1 VCVGSLCFGTVLV
14 PMGNCGSS
22 HGEGKTVGPV
32 VGSAGSI
39 AGSAGNREAPD
50 DRVAR
55 GMRNTGNTGT
65 TQTLYTSTQVGVLR
79 RVTEPRD
86 AGEDLDAVHVDSVDV
101 DVLADKIATRV
112 LSYIQDH
119 ALGPRLPF
127 RVPRPDSGEN
137 SDEDGG
143 KPTAHFGRKRAPP
156 RRKDVDSDSDSD
168 VEVARA
174 VL

>member
-1 VCVGSLCFGTVLV
+1 
-14 PMGNCGSS
+14 MGNCGSS
-22 HGEGKTVGPV
+22 HGEGKTLGPV
-32 VGSAGSI
+32 VGSAGSV
-39 AGSAGNREAPD
+39 GNGETPD
-50 DRVAR
+50 NRDAR
-55 GMRNTGNTGT
+55 GIRNTGNTGT
-65 TQTLYTSTQVGVLR
+65 TSTRVGVLR

-86 AGEDLDAVHVDSVDV
+86 AGVDLDAGHVDSVDV

-127 RVPRPDSGEN
+127 RVTRPDLGEN

-143 KPTAHFGRKRAPP
+143 KPTAHFGRKRASP
-156 RRKDVDSDSDSD
+156 RRKDVDSDSD

-174 VL
+174 VR